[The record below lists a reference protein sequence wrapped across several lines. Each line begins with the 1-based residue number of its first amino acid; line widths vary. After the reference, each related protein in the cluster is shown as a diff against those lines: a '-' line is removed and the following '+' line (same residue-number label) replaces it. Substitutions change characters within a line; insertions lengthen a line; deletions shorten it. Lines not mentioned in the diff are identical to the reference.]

1 MTAADRIA
9 EIRAREQAATS
20 GPWGYPF
27 PRKNRITTAAYID
40 VTEADWGGE
49 GLREY
54 SLGCTDDRNAW
65 RAEDAEFIAHA
76 REDVPHLLAALDA
89 VLALCDEAAPRR
101 MGDGY
106 LSASVLA
113 PEDVRAA
120 ITDALGG
127 GA

>member
-1 MTAADRIA
+1 MTAPDASA
-9 EIRAREQAATS
+9 ALAAIRAREQAATT
-20 GPWGYPF
+20 GPWTP
-27 PRKNRITTAAYID
+27 
-40 VTEADWGGE
+40 VWSEALD
-49 GLREY
+49 EY
-54 SLGCTDDRNAW
+54 TVYTDD
-65 RAEDAEFIAHA
+65 DAFREVAVIKRDDPPTAYFIAHA
-76 REDVPHLLAALDA
+76 RTDVPRMAAALDA

-127 GA
+127 GV

>member
-1 MTAADRIA
+1 MSAADRLA
-9 EIRAREQAATS
+9 AIRHRHL
-20 GPWGYPF
+20 Y
-27 PRKNRITTAAYID
+27 D
-40 VTEADWGGE
+40 VD
-49 GLREY
+49 
-54 SLGCTDDRNAW
+54 LGRWD
-65 RAEDAEFIAHA
+65 EDETGM
-76 REDVPHLLAALDA
+76 LAALDA